1 MKAVRIHHTGGPDV
15 LVVEDVETPKPPPG
29 TVLVK
34 VGVSGVNYTDVMARQ
49 GIYMSRESGRDL
61 PRTMGTEVAGV
72 VTAVGE
78 GVEPDLVGSRVV
90 AFVEGG
96 YAEYAVADRRLTFRL
111 PESVEL
117 GDAVAFLVQGITAW
131 ELLVDRARLRE
142 GETVLVHSAA
152 GGVGSLAVQLAHHL
166 GASRVIATASTASKL
181 ALASRLGATD
191 TVNYTEPGWADRV
204 LDLTDGRGVD
214 VVVEA
219 VGGEGQGVDEQ
230 QAVAHGAAAVV
241 PAVEAVEA
249 AEGRRQAWV
258 ADHQHE
264 AGEQGAAAGPGAQD
278 GGAAPGAQA
287 RGPGPGHP
295 GQRQGQA
302 QGGRQPA
309 LRLHLR
315 SPRARRSSH
324 GERARGRRLRPAA
337 WARASICVWWACW

>member
-142 GETVLVHSAA
+142 GEMVLVHSAA
-152 GGVGSLAVQLAHHL
+152 GQVVQ
-166 GASRVIATASTASKL
+166 
-181 ALASRLGATD
+181 
-191 TVNYTEPGWADRV
+191 PGIPPH
-204 LDLTDGRGVD
+204 GRPLCARHYGNNS
-214 VVVEA
+214 EA
-219 VGGEGQGVDEQ
+219 KRD
-230 QAVAHGAAAVV
+230 
-241 PAVEAVEA
+241 PAQR
-249 AEGRRQAWV
+249 GFLI
-258 ADHQHE
+258 
-264 AGEQGAAAGPGAQD
+264 
-278 GGAAPGAQA
+278 A
-287 RGPGPGHP
+287 RGDGTGKLN
-295 GQRQGQA
+295 G
-302 QGGRQPA
+302 
-309 LRLHLR
+309 
-315 SPRARRSSH
+315 
-324 GERARGRRLRPAA
+324 
-337 WARASICVWWACW
+337 

>member
-117 GDAVAFLVQGITAW
+117 GDAVASWSRASRPGSCWSTAPGSARGKRCW
-131 ELLVDRARLRE
+131 CTPRRA
-142 GETVLVHSAA
+142 GSAA
-152 GGVGSLAVQLAHHL
+152 WPCSW
-166 GASRVIATASTASKL
+166 RIT
-181 ALASRLGATD
+181 
-191 TVNYTEPGWADRV
+191 
-204 LDLTDGRGVD
+204 
-214 VVVEA
+214 
-219 VGGEGQGVDEQ
+219 
-230 QAVAHGAAAVV
+230 
-241 PAVEAVEA
+241 
-249 AEGRRQAWV
+249 
-258 ADHQHE
+258 
-264 AGEQGAAAGPGAQD
+264 
-278 GGAAPGAQA
+278 
-287 RGPGPGHP
+287 
-295 GQRQGQA
+295 
-302 QGGRQPA
+302 
-309 LRLHLR
+309 
-315 SPRARRSSH
+315 
-324 GERARGRRLRPAA
+324 
-337 WARASICVWWACW
+337 WARAG